1 LDVKKAMGTRAA
13 VLACA
18 VAIALG
24 PVAASAD
31 EKAMYNEA
39 GVGALAALSSLV
51 YGPAKILYAGCGLL
65 FGGIAW
71 ALSGGDQAVMQA
83 VLTTSVRGDYVVTP
97 EHLRMERPLEFL
109 GRDPAYRETP
119 AAGVASAD
127 VTRQDYP
134 PAVAAPAPNSYSNG
148 Y

>member
-1 LDVKKAMGTRAA
+1 MKKAMGMRAA

-18 VAIALG
+18 AVIALG
-24 PVAASAD
+24 PVAASAN

-51 YGPAKILYAGCGLL
+51 YGPVKIIYAGCGLL

-71 ALSGGDQAVMQA
+71 ALSAGDQDVMYA
-83 VLTTSVRGDYVVTP
+83 VLTPSVRGDYVVTP
-97 EHLRMERPLEFL
+97 EHLRMEKPLEFL
-109 GRDPAYRETP
+109 GRDPAYQEKP
-119 AAGVASAD
+119 AAAGVASAD

-134 PAVAAPAPNSYSNG
+134 PAVAAPAPSSISSG